1 MTGRGT
7 VLLWGAL
14 AGLVVGWLAAQRRL
28 SRHRADLFSPV
39 LRRRADALA
48 YLAGERSVEA
58 ARLLRQYLV
67 WEAEP
72 GLRRRAGELLRRLE
86 VSLG

>member
-1 MTGRGT
+1 MTGRGA
-7 VLLWGAL
+7 VVLWGAI

-28 SRHRADLFSPV
+28 NRHRADLFSPV
-39 LRRRADALA
+39 PRRRADALA
-48 YLAGERSVEA
+48 YLAGERSIEA
-58 ARLLRQYLV
+58 ARLLRDYLV